1 MPQQR
6 VMITAAAD
14 GIGKAIARAFAADGA
29 KVHICDVNEVAL
41 AQFRTE
47 FPDIAA
53 SHVNVR
59 SEGEIDAWFD
69 DALEDLGGLD
79 VLVNN
84 AGIKGPTAPVDDIE
98 LADWR
103 ECLEI
108 CLDSHFLCARRAA
121 PVMKSQ
127 GAGSIINL
135 SSTAGLY
142 GFGNRTP
149 YAAAKWAVIGLTKSL
164 AVELGPHKVRCNAIC
179 PGAVKGD
186 RINRVIQGEADMRG
200 VPFDVVAREMVW
212 SQSISRFV
220 EPSEIADMCVFL
232 GSAAASMVNG
242 QAIAID
248 GHIETMHIR

>member
-29 KVHICDVNEVAL
+29 KVHICDVNEAAL

-242 QAIAID
+242 QAIAVD